1 MGRGKKI
8 FRMNIFG
15 RFLLRRPLN
24 YFPNKILLDINMTSP
39 LKMRFSK
46 SVYNRRTITLS
57 KASNCSFSDYP
68 CSSSFEY
75 FDAVLSILKTAD
87 CNV

>member
-1 MGRGKKI
+1 MTDYNREWE
-8 FRMNIFG
+8 
-15 RFLLRRPLN
+15 LN
-24 YFPNKILLDINMTSP
+24 YFPYKILLDINMTDP
-39 LKMRFSK
+39 LKMRYSK
-46 SVYNRRTITLS
+46 SVYNRRTITNS

-68 CSSSFEY
+68 CSLSFEY